1 MVWEIGQNG
10 AKLKQV
16 LKGHNHYVQGVAWDP
31 VQQYV
36 ATQSSDKSCRV
47 YALPGRSAAAEPAPS
62 GEYAKPASRK
72 GFTIAAQIRR
82 RVMPLPL
89 AEHKKQEEVA
99 GVGELAQGPGQG
111 QGGRE
116 LLQKHE
122 DAASAKKSK
131 KRKKKNKRGL
141 FYDETVPTFVRR
153 LCWTPDGSFLLT
165 PTAYAKVEMAEVAML
180 AADAGQAGG
189 SGADVGADAMGKGR
203 GKAVSRMAGASACW
217 VFLQRHVHASVFVR
231 THNYSI
237 TFH

>member
-1 MVWEIGQNG
+1 MVWEIGQSG

-82 RVMPLPL
+82 RVMPLPMP
-89 AEHKKQEEVA
+89 EHKTLEEVD
-99 GVGELAQGPGQG
+99 GVGELAQEQG
-111 QGGRE
+111 QGGQEQLR
-116 LLQKHE
+116 KHE

-165 PTAYAKVEMAEVAML
+165 PTAYAKVKVAEVAML
-180 AADAGQAGG
+180 AADAGKADG
-189 SGADVGADAMGKGR
+189 SGGDAGADAKGKG
-203 GKAVSRMAGASACW
+203 KVVSLCPAHLLVGSSHSGMYTLTC
-217 VFLQRHVHASVFVR
+217 
-231 THNYSI
+231 
-237 TFH
+237 